1 MNEQRLNQMLGRT
14 PPRAP
19 QAGAWAPQWMQRPQM
34 PRQARPPMPQ
44 QAQMPARMPPQGMM
58 AQPAVM
64 PPQVPQGQLSPEQMQ
79 QYNQQRMQFENSI
92 PPAQRQQM
100 IQQSMGGLPPL
111 SSQTPAFMQPGGPS
125 LAPQM
130 APQLGLGYQQP
141 GYGQPFGQNM
151 VDQQQVSPWQNARF

>member
-64 PPQVPQGQLSPEQMQ
+64 PQVGPPMGQQMPQFNPMLGQ
-79 QYNQQRMQFENSI
+79 QYGR
-92 PPAQRQQM
+92 P
-100 IQQSMGGLPPL
+100 
-111 SSQTPAFMQPGGPS
+111 
-125 LAPQM
+125 
-130 APQLGLGYQQP
+130 
-141 GYGQPFGQNM
+141 
-151 VDQQQVSPWQNARF
+151 DQQQVSPWQNARF